1 MSYGITTSG
10 FIRKPKDIIRSEKVT
25 LARSKFGIDV
35 DFSPYSFEGQWIDVM
50 SENEDLIWQELE
62 NQYYQVYV
70 QSATGVQLDRIAA
83 YSGMSR
89 RGSIKASVS
98 LTFTGTDTTIIP
110 LGFVCQTA
118 NGITF
123 ATTEQ
128 VTISGTTAIVNA
140 EATIAGVT
148 GNVSENSIVEIVNP
162 IAGLDEVNNPLPSFG
177 GLPIED
183 DLDLRIRILS
193 LGISGKSSVSAIK
206 KEIDLISGVSNS
218 RLSENAADFDFNSM
232 PGNSIE
238 AIISGGDKTLIGKK
252 LYEQKPAGIQSVSNY
267 VVKTGQIK
275 VKAKLKG
282 KIFYQL
288 TLIQSTG
295 TFFYSTLIGSNIE
308 GDNRN
313 FTIYY
318 PANSTY
324 TSLKQ
329 YIDLMLATWL
339 SSEIIGDGLTTI
351 SPINQMFAADPDS
364 SYVFVDEYG
373 KTQSIEYSRPTLIYI
388 KAIAKVKINNDWI
401 ASNEALVIENTV
413 KTIGGIH
420 NGITYAGGGIGQAI
434 KEWKLI
440 SANSAIVGID
450 DIDYLIALSPS
461 TPTSNNQ
468 IDIQGN
474 EQAQILQGDVIIQ
487 YV

>member
-25 LARSKFGIDV
+25 LARSKFGVDV

-50 SENEDLIWQELE
+50 TENEDLIWQELE

-318 PANSTY
+318 PASSTY
-324 TSLKQ
+324 ISLKE
-329 YIDLMLATWL
+329 YIDLALTTWL

-351 SPINQMFAADPDS
+351 SPINQMFAADPDN

-388 KAIAKVKINNDWI
+388 K
-401 ASNEALVIENTV
+401 
-413 KTIGGIH
+413 
-420 NGITYAGGGIGQAI
+420 
-434 KEWKLI
+434 
-440 SANSAIVGID
+440 
-450 DIDYLIALSPS
+450 LS
-461 TPTSNNQ
+461 Q
-468 IDIQGN
+468 K
-474 EQAQILQGDVIIQ
+474 
-487 YV
+487 

>member
-25 LARSKFGIDV
+25 LARSKFGVDV
-35 DFSPYSFEGQWIDVM
+35 DFSPYTYEGQWIDVM
-50 SENEDLIWQELE
+50 AENEDLIWQELE

-89 RGSIKASVS
+89 RGSVKASVS

-110 LGFVCQTA
+110 IGFVCQTA

-275 VKAKLKG
+275 VKSKLKG

-329 YIDLMLATWL
+329 YIDLILTTWL

-351 SPINQMFAADPDS
+351 SPINQMFAADPDN

-413 KTIGGIH
+413 KTIGGIY
-420 NGITYAGGGIGQAI
+420 NGITYAGGGIGQAV

-461 TPTSNNQ
+461 TPASNNQ

>member
-50 SENEDLIWQELE
+50 TENEDLIWQELE

-70 QSATGVQLDRIAA
+70 QSATGVQLDRIAT

-110 LGFVCQTA
+110 SGFICQTA

-140 EATIAGVT
+140 EATLAGVT

-177 GLPIED
+177 GSPIED

-193 LGISGKSSVSAIK
+193 LGISGKSSISAIK
-206 KEIDLISGVSNS
+206 KEIDLIPGVSNS

-238 AIISGGDKTLIGKK
+238 AIISGGDKALIGKK

-275 VKAKLKG
+275 VKSKLKG

-329 YIDLMLATWL
+329 YIDLVLTTWL
-339 SSEIIGDGLTTI
+339 SSEIIGDGLTAI
-351 SPINQMFAADPDS
+351 SPINQIFSADPDN

-413 KTIGGIH
+413 KTIGGIY

-450 DIDYLIALSPS
+450 DIDYLIALSPL

-474 EQAQILQGDVIIQ
+474 EQARILQGDVTIQ

>member
-25 LARSKFGIDV
+25 LARSKFGVDV
-35 DFSPYSFEGQWIDVM
+35 DFSPYTYEGQWVDVM

-83 YSGMSR
+83 YSGMPR

-140 EATIAGVT
+140 EATLAGVT

-162 IAGLDEVNNPLPSFG
+162 IAGLDGVNNPLPSFG

-329 YIDLMLATWL
+329 YIDLMLTTWL

-351 SPINQMFAADPDS
+351 SPINQMFAADPDN

-413 KTIGGIH
+413 KTIGGIY

>member
-1 MSYGITTSG
+1 MSYGITTAG

-25 LARSKFGIDV
+25 LARSKFGVDV
-35 DFSPYSFEGQWIDVM
+35 DFSPYTYEGQWIDVM

-98 LTFTGTDTTIIP
+98 LAFTGTDTTIIP

-128 VTISGTTAIVNA
+128 VTISGTTAIANA
-140 EATIAGVT
+140 EATLAGVT

-275 VKAKLKG
+275 VKSKLKG

-295 TFFYSTLIGSNIE
+295 NHYYSSVIGSNIE

-318 PANSTY
+318 PASSTY

-329 YIDLMLATWL
+329 YIDLMLTTWL

-351 SPINQMFAADPDS
+351 SPINQMFAADPDN

-373 KTQSIEYSRPTLIYI
+373 KTQSIEYSRPTLIYV

-413 KTIGGIH
+413 KTIGGIY

>member
-70 QSATGVQLDRIAA
+70 QSATGAQLDRIAV

-118 NGITF
+118 NGVTF

-128 VTISGTTAIVNA
+128 VVISGTTPIANA
-140 EATIAGVT
+140 EATLAGVT

-351 SPINQMFAADPDS
+351 SPINQMFAADPDN

-388 KAIAKVKINNDWI
+388 KAIAKVKINNDWV

-413 KTIGGIH
+413 KTIGGIY